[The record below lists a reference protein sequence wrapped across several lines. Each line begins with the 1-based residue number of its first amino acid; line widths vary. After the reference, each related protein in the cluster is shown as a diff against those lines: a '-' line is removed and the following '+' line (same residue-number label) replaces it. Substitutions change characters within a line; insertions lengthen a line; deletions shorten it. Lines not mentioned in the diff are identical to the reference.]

1 MGSSDIQDVAALFDQ
16 YRIFYNKNPD
26 LSGAVKFLSDRYD
39 NRESVVFVAISS
51 ENKIVGFTQLYPLF
65 SSLRMK
71 KMWLLNDLFVEELSR
86 GRGIS
91 KLLILQAQGY
101 CQETNACGLSLE
113 TDKLNVIA
121 NNLYMATGF
130 LPDVDHNFYFWDV

>member
-1 MGSSDIQDVAALFDQ
+1 MGSQDIPDVATLFDR
-16 YRIFYNKNPD
+16 YRVFYNKKSNVE
-26 LSGAVKFLSDRYD
+26 GAVKFLSDRYD

-65 SSLRMK
+65 SSLRMN
-71 KMWLLNDLFVEELSR
+71 KMWLLNDLFVDELSR
-86 GRGIS
+86 GFGIS
-91 KLLILQAQGY
+91 KLLIREVQSY
-101 CQETNACGLSLE
+101 CLETSACGLFLE

-130 LPDVDHNFYFWDV
+130 LPNADHNFYFWDA